1 MRVIKL
7 MRMRVI
13 KVEANELTRKN
24 VEYLGTD
31 VSAKFSQIYTVT
43 RCDTTSFYTVM
54 GKILSKVFKNF
65 LIGKEK
71 LILLNTIGVSCKV
84 LDAALKDVEKF
95 IQIVCYSGNKEES
108 LTEIRVRL
116 YKNFSVLTTR

>member
-1 MRVIKL
+1 MLLIKL

-71 LILLNTIGVSCKV
+71 LILLNTI
-84 LDAALKDVEKF
+84 DVEKF